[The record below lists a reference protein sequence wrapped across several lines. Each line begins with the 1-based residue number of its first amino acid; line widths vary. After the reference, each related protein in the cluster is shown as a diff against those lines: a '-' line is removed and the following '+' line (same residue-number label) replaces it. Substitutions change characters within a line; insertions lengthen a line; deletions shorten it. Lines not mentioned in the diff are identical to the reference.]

1 MIRFNEAEYLVH
13 SIFIRLVAVKAGQI
27 YAVGDGFDGVETV
40 YGVDASQDS
49 GITYYTAKFYAFQS
63 ILQRFG
69 VHKIQ
74 RFCRPCEGHSRRIP
88 GVKYR
93 WLPI

>member
-49 GITYYTAKFYAFQS
+49 GITYYAAKFYAFKS
-63 ILQRFG
+63 ILHSFG
-69 VHKIQ
+69 PYEFQ
-74 RFCRPCEGHSRRIP
+74 SLCRS
-88 GVKYR
+88 
-93 WLPI
+93 